1 MTLLAL
7 LWLVLGAVASAQGPA
22 EPPGNPPAAGEAGAP
37 AQEPPASDPAGR
49 WMKRGSSLVLYDSS
63 GTIVHEIP
71 LGAWED
77 LAPAQVRGTRTRGGT
92 SPDGR
97 FAWTFQKTT
106 TWNPPKTKTLGT
118 DRVLRFYGLSPR
130 ELWSETGADAPESAE
145 ALALGASGSVVALA
159 LQRGGG
165 EWAVAVRSY
174 LGATLL
180 EEKGFKGLPA
190 VTLTPD
196 GRYALARWTEE
207 DKSATHTF
215 IEVATRTRK
224 DIPSEEFV
232 LGPAR
237 IAEDGKVFSGKRL
250 LHDFARPAGKS
261 ADDK

>member
-1 MTLLAL
+1 MNILA
-7 LWLVLGAVASAQGPA
+7 LWLVFGAAASAQGPA
-22 EPPGNPPAAGEAGAP
+22 GLPGSPPAAGRSGTPE
-37 AQEPPASDPAGR
+37 QESQSSDPAGR
-49 WMKRGSSLVLYDSS
+49 WMKQGASLVLYDSS

-71 LGAWED
+71 LGAWEEP
-77 LAPAQVRGTRTRGGT
+77 APAQVRGTRTQGGT
-92 SPDGR
+92 STDGR

-118 DRVLRFYGLSPR
+118 DRILRFYGLSPR

-145 ALALGASGSVVALA
+145 ALALGASGEVVALA
-159 LQRGGG
+159 LRRGGG
-165 EWAVAVRSY
+165 DWAVAVRSY

-180 EEKGFKGLPA
+180 EEKGFKGLPV
-190 VTLTPD
+190 VTLTSD

-215 IEVATRTRK
+215 IEVPTRTRH

-250 LHDFARPAGKS
+250 LHDFARPAGKR
-261 ADDK
+261 ADEE